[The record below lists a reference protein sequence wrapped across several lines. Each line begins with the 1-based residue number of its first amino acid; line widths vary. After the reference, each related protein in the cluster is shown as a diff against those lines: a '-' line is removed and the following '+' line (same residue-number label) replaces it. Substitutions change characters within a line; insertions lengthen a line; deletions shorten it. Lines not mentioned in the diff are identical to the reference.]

1 MSIRDTFQRGTDAF
15 NAHDREGLAATMA
28 EGVSVRAPGVGE
40 LKGKPAV
47 TAFYMG
53 WLDAFPD
60 GRVDVEAVH
69 VLEDVVV
76 EEGTFNGTHR
86 ATLHGPGGD
95 LPATGRAVCVGYV
108 QVLRFRGDQV
118 ASFHLAFDR
127 AEMMEQ
133 LGVAPFAPAE
143 EAAYRRGEAAPQP
156 MQPH

>member
-1 MSIRDTFQRGTDAF
+1 MAIRDVFQEGTDAF

-28 EGVSVRAPGVGE
+28 DDVSVRAPGVGE

-47 TAFYMG
+47 TAFYFG

-133 LGVAPFAPAE
+133 LGLAPSAPAE